1 MSVSNTD
8 ALYGYLAGHFADA
21 DLAGQTDE
29 QAAVDGL
36 TPETR
41 AAYEDVLRQGRV
53 ALAAASLDWTKL
65 ADYANRRFGS
75 EDEARRWLSRMM
87 AVLEAAIK
95 KS

>member
-1 MSVSNTD
+1 MND
-8 ALYGYLAGHFADA
+8 ADDLYGYLAGHFADA

-41 AAYEDVLRQGRV
+41 TAYENVLRQGRTI
-53 ALAAASLDWTKL
+53 LASPAIDWSKI

-75 EDEARRWLSRMM
+75 EREARRWLTHMM
-87 AVLEAAIK
+87 DVLEKALTK
-95 KS
+95 N